1 MTTQREIEVL
11 AGEAKEL
18 ERKLVMEREER
29 ERLEG
34 VVRDRE
40 RRLSELQSSV
50 EAERSSNSMLVRG
63 GGGAGGAVSV
73 EESLRER
80 LMAEERERERA
91 EQELR
96 TLRREREAEAGS
108 PVPKMGLL
116 TEASGAVVQGSPVKE
131 GASDSEGLRNLVAQ
145 WEVLTPEPRDLSHE
159 SWVPSPGGK
168 CGRNLGTLDPRH
180 PETSDPDPLN
190 SKFQTLDPNQFN
202 SRPQTLKLQILIRST
217 LDPRP
222 QTLNQFNSRL

>member
-1 MTTQREIEVL
+1 MMMTQREIEVL

-18 ERKLVMEREER
+18 ERKLGMEREER

-40 RRLSELQSSV
+40 RRLNELQSSV
-50 EAERSSNSMLVRG
+50 EAERSSNSLLARG
-63 GGGAGGAVSV
+63 GGGGVSL

-80 LMAEERERERA
+80 LIAEERERERA

-116 TEASGAVVQGSPVKE
+116 TEATSAVVRGSPVKE
-131 GASDSEGLRNLVAQ
+131 GGSDPEGLRNLVAQ
-145 WEVLTPEPRDLSHE
+145 WEVLTPESRDLNLEKSRILNPE
-159 SWVPSPGGK
+159 S
-168 CGRNLGTLDPRH
+168 
-180 PETSDPDPLN
+180 
-190 SKFQTLDPNQFN
+190 
-202 SRPQTLKLQILIRST
+202 
-217 LDPRP
+217 
-222 QTLNQFNSRL
+222 